1 MSWYK
6 DEKDLWTDLI
16 DTVSTAKSIS
26 PLMVEKD
33 TIQSLFL
40 QKLTE
45 TNTSLVFKGGT
56 SLSKAY
62 SLINRFSEDIDVA
75 INVKPSE
82 AARKQIKNDVIS
94 ISESIGLRLTNPEA
108 IMSRRDFNRYVFEY
122 DSLFQSAPANI
133 IVETSF
139 HILSYP
145 VNIHEVNSIIG
156 KYCSEK
162 NLVIPTVFSAACIEM
177 PVQSL
182 ERTLIDKTFA
192 VCDYYLKN
200 NPERNSRHLY
210 DIAKLLPYVDISD
223 GFNELVSKVRQD
235 RAKSISNPSA
245 SPEYNISKLIEEIIS
260 KDFYRRDYE
269 EITERLLYEN
279 VSYADAVKD
288 GIVKVSELD
297 VFL

>member
-82 AARKQIKNDVIS
+82 AARKQIKNDVVS

-108 IMSRRDFNRYVFEY
+108 I
-122 DSLFQSAPANI
+122 
-133 IVETSF
+133 
-139 HILSYP
+139 
-145 VNIHEVNSIIG
+145 
-156 KYCSEK
+156 
-162 NLVIPTVFSAACIEM
+162 IP
-177 PVQSL
+177 
-182 ERTLIDKTFA
+182 
-192 VCDYYLKN
+192 
-200 NPERNSRHLY
+200 
-210 DIAKLLPYVDISD
+210 
-223 GFNELVSKVRQD
+223 KV
-235 RAKSISNPSA
+235 
-245 SPEYNISKLIEEIIS
+245 
-260 KDFYRRDYE
+260 
-269 EITERLLYEN
+269 
-279 VSYADAVKD
+279 
-288 GIVKVSELD
+288 
-297 VFL
+297 